1 MRRQDLHVLLQK
13 YKAQELEMLEG
24 FDDNGNLLLKL
35 KSYNTVQG
43 TF

>member
-1 MRRQDLHVLLQK
+1 MRRQDLHELLQK

-35 KSYNTVQG
+35 KAYNMVKER
-43 TF
+43 F